1 MDANVDGPMQAWAS
15 ARFGEDAP
23 GLRLAIQMALLD
35 TETAMLETHAA
46 GRSKHKFAAGAARMT
61 NQYDRIAEHVL
72 DLGIPGAELIK
83 PGTFYKLVLVHN
95 TLLYPYRVDDV
106 DGFEPGDKWPKKLSV
121 VMRELFALA
130 EAPAPRWV
138 ADTLVDVEEP
148 ELVFRK
154 SLAELAERVPRPG
167 LVLIPYEM
175 NLSGLQR
182 AWWGQANLL
191 DEAGNLHWVTE
202 KSLLTNG
209 AASRLVSV
217 PEQRAGEHFASGDLP
232 EVALSP
238 RSAAAR
244 ATGVPPQSEN
254 EHDASADAAEGNE
267 D

>member
-1 MDANVDGPMQAWAS
+1 MDANVDGPMPAWAS

-23 GLRLAIQMALLD
+23 GLRLAIQMGLLD
-35 TETAMLETHAA
+35 TETAMLESHVA
-46 GRSKHKFAAGAARMT
+46 GRSEHKFAAGAARMT

-72 DLGIPGAELIK
+72 DLRIPGTELIK
-83 PGTFYKLVLVHN
+83 PGTFYKLALVHN

-106 DGFEPGDKWPKKLSV
+106 DGFEPGDKWPRKMSG

-130 EAPAPRWV
+130 ETPAPRWV
-138 ADTLVDVEEP
+138 ADLLVEFEEP
-148 ELVFRK
+148 EQVFRR
-154 SLAELAERVPRPG
+154 SLAELAERDPRAG

-175 NLSGLQR
+175 NMSGLQR

-202 KSLLTNG
+202 KSLLTTSAG
-209 AASRLVSV
+209 PRLASV
-217 PEQRAGEHFASGDLP
+217 PDQRAGDGFAFGDLP
-232 EVALSP
+232 EVAVST

-244 ATGVPPQSEN
+244 ATGVPPQSET
-254 EHDASADAAEGNE
+254 EYDASVDAAEGNE

>member
-1 MDANVDGPMQAWAS
+1 MDANVDGPMPAWAT
-15 ARFGEDAP
+15 ARFGEDAS
-23 GLRLAIQMALLD
+23 GLRLAIQMGLLD
-35 TETAMLETHAA
+35 TETAMLESHVA
-46 GRSKHKFAAGAARMT
+46 GRSEHRFVAGAARMT

-72 DLGIPGAELIK
+72 DLGIPGTELIK
-83 PGTFYKLVLVHN
+83 PGTFYRLVLVHN

-106 DGFEPGDKWPKKLSV
+106 DGFEPGDKWPKKLSG

-130 EAPAPRWV
+130 EVPAPRWV
-138 ADTLVDVEEP
+138 ADPLVEVEEP

-154 SLAELAERVPRPG
+154 SLAELAERDPRPG

-202 KSLLTNG
+202 KSLLTTG
-209 AASRLVSV
+209 AGARLVAV
-217 PEQRAGEHFASGDLP
+217 PDQRAGDGFASGDLP
-232 EVALSP
+232 EVAVST

-244 ATGVPPQSEN
+244 ATGVPPQSET
-254 EHDASADAAEGNE
+254 EYDASVDAAEGDE